1 VLVFLARLIVNQKNK
16 GQVMSNEQDQ
26 RPGEEQVS
34 TGGDAVE
41 DEKSASAGSI
51 DFEAIPRFA
60 VQVITNPVGFYQ
72 NMKKGGGYAEP
83 LVFVIALSVAAGV
96 LSAVL
101 SVFGFGMATAMTAGL
116 IAVIL
121 IPIFVVI
128 FSFIG
133 AGIAYVIWKMMG
145 SQEDFETA
153 FRCVAYTAAIAPIN
167 AVLGVIPYLGTIVS
181 ALWPLALLAIASIH
195 VHRRSTQVSW
205 GVFGALG
212 ILLVLMG
219 LGSERASRQMADG
232 MQDWQQMM
240 EEARRQAD

>member
-1 VLVFLARLIVNQKNK
+1 MTSEK
-16 GQVMSNEQDQ
+16 EQ
-26 RPGEEQVS
+26 RPGEERA
-34 TGGDAVE
+34 GPGRDAVE
-41 DEKSASAGSI
+41 EQQSASGGQI
-51 DFEAIPRFA
+51 DFEAIPRVA
-60 VQVITNPVGFYQ
+60 VKVITNPAGFYQ
-72 NMKKGGGYAEP
+72 NMKKGGGYLEP
-83 LVFVIALSVAAGV
+83 LVFMVALSVAAGV

-101 SVFGFGMATAMTAGL
+101 SVFGIGMATAMTAGL

-121 IPIFVVI
+121 VPVFVVI

-181 ALWPLALLAIASIH
+181 ALWPMALLVIASIH
-195 VHRRSTQVSW
+195 VHRRSAQLSW

-219 LGSERASRQMADG
+219 LGSERASRQMADE

-240 EEARRQAD
+240 EEARRPAD

>member
-1 VLVFLARLIVNQKNK
+1 MTSEK
-16 GQVMSNEQDQ
+16 EQ
-26 RPGEEQVS
+26 RPGGERA
-34 TGGDAVE
+34 GPGRDAVE
-41 DEKSASAGSI
+41 EQQPASGGQI
-51 DFEAIPRFA
+51 DFETIPRVA
-60 VQVITNPVGFYQ
+60 IKVITNPVDFYQ
-72 NMKKGGGYAEP
+72 NMNKGGGYLDP
-83 LVFVIALSVAAGV
+83 LIFMVALSVAAGV

-121 IPIFVVI
+121 VPIFVVI

-153 FRCVAYTAAIAPIN
+153 FRCVAYTAAISPIN

-181 ALWPLALLAIASIH
+181 ALWPMALLAIASIH
-195 VHRRSTQVSW
+195 VHRRSAQLSW

-219 LGSERASRQMADG
+219 LGSERVSRQMADE

>member
-1 VLVFLARLIVNQKNK
+1 
-16 GQVMSNEQDQ
+16 MTNEQKQ
-26 RPGEEQVS
+26 RPEEEDVT
-34 TGGDAVE
+34 TGGEGAE
-41 DEKSASAGSI
+41 HQHAASGGPI
-51 DFEAIPRFA
+51 DFEAIPRIA
-60 VQVITNPVGFYQ
+60 IKIITNPVDFYQ
-72 NMKKGGGYAEP
+72 NMKKSGGYVEP
-83 LVFVIALSVAAGV
+83 LVFMVALSVVAGV

-101 SVFGFGMATAMTAGL
+101 SLFGFGMATAMTAGL

-121 IPIFVVI
+121 IPIFVII

-153 FRCVAYTAAIAPIN
+153 FRCVAYTAAISPIN

-181 ALWPLALLAIASIH
+181 ALWPMALLVIASIH
-195 VHRRSTQVSW
+195 VHRRSAQLSW

-219 LGSERASRQMADG
+219 LGSERASRQMADE

-240 EEARRQAD
+240 EEARRPAD

>member
-1 VLVFLARLIVNQKNK
+1 
-16 GQVMSNEQDQ
+16 MTNEQEQ
-26 RPGEEQVS
+26 RPEEEQVV
-34 TGGDAVE
+34 TGGDGAE
-41 DEKSASAGSI
+41 DQHAASGGPI
-51 DFEAIPRFA
+51 DFEAIPRVA
-60 VQVITNPVGFYQ
+60 IKVITNPVEFYQ
-72 NMKKGGGYAEP
+72 NMKKGGGYVEP
-83 LVFVIALSVAAGV
+83 LVFMVVLSVVAGV

-101 SVFGFGMATAMTAGL
+101 SLFGFGMATMMTAGL

-121 IPIFVVI
+121 IPIFVII

-133 AGIAYVIWKMMG
+133 AAIAYVIWKIMG

-181 ALWPLALLAIASIH
+181 ALWPMALLAIASIH

>member
-1 VLVFLARLIVNQKNK
+1 MTSER
-16 GQVMSNEQDQ
+16 EQ
-26 RPGEEQVS
+26 RPGGEQV
-34 TGGDAVE
+34 GAGKDAVE
-41 DEKSASAGSI
+41 EQLSASGGAI
-51 DFEAIPRFA
+51 DFEAIPRVA
-60 VQVITNPVGFYQ
+60 IKVITNPVDFYQ
-72 NMKKGGGYAEP
+72 NMKKGGGYVEP
-83 LVFVIALSVAAGV
+83 LVFMVALSVVAGV
-96 LSAVL
+96 LSAML
-101 SVFGFGMATAMTAGL
+101 SLFGFGMATAMTAGL

-121 IPIFVVI
+121 IPIFVII

-153 FRCVAYTAAIAPIN
+153 FRCVAYTAAISPIN

-181 ALWPLALLAIASIH
+181 ALWPMALLAIASIH
-195 VHRRSTQVSW
+195 VHRRSAQLSW

-219 LGSERASRQMADG
+219 LGSERVSRQMADE

>member
-1 VLVFLARLIVNQKNK
+1 MTSEK
-16 GQVMSNEQDQ
+16 EQ
-26 RPGEEQVS
+26 RPGEERA
-34 TGGDAVE
+34 GPGRDAVE
-41 DEKSASAGSI
+41 EQQSASGGQI
-51 DFEAIPRFA
+51 DFETIPRVA
-60 VQVITNPVGFYQ
+60 IKVITNPAGFYQ
-72 NMKKGGGYAEP
+72 DMKKGGGYLEP
-83 LVFVIALSVAAGV
+83 LVFMVALSVAAGV

-121 IPIFVVI
+121 VPVFVVI

-145 SQEDFETA
+145 SQEGFETA

-167 AVLGVIPYLGTIVS
+167 AVLGVIPYLGSIVS
-181 ALWPLALLAIASIH
+181 AIWPMALLAIASIH

-205 GVFGALG
+205 AVFGALG
-212 ILLVLMG
+212 ILLAVIG
-219 LGSERASRQMADG
+219 LGGERTSRQMADQ

-240 EEARRQAD
+240 EDARRQSD

>member
-1 VLVFLARLIVNQKNK
+1 
-16 GQVMSNEQDQ
+16 MTNEQEQ
-26 RPGEEQVS
+26 RPEEEHVT
-34 TGGDAVE
+34 TGGEGAE
-41 DEKSASAGSI
+41 HERGASGGPI
-51 DFEAIPRFA
+51 DFEAIPRIA
-60 VQVITNPVGFYQ
+60 IKIITNPVDFYQ
-72 NMKKGGGYAEP
+72 NMKKSGGYVEP
-83 LVFVIALSVAAGV
+83 LVFMVALSVVAGV

-101 SVFGFGMATAMTAGL
+101 SLFGFGMATAMTAGL

-121 IPIFVVI
+121 IPIFVII

-133 AGIAYVIWKMMG
+133 AGIAYVIWKIMG

-153 FRCVAYTAAIAPIN
+153 FRCVAYTAAISPIN

-181 ALWPLALLAIASIH
+181 ALWPMALLVIASIH
-195 VHRRSTQVSW
+195 VHRRSAQLSW

-219 LGSERASRQMADG
+219 LGSERASRQMADE

-240 EEARRQAD
+240 EEARRPAD

>member
-1 VLVFLARLIVNQKNK
+1 
-16 GQVMSNEQDQ
+16 M
-26 RPGEEQVS
+26 
-34 TGGDAVE
+34 
-41 DEKSASAGSI
+41 
-51 DFEAIPRFA
+51 
-60 VQVITNPVGFYQ
+60 
-72 NMKKGGGYAEP
+72 YA
-83 LVFVIALSVAAGV
+83 
-96 LSAVL
+96 
-101 SVFGFGMATAMTAGL
+101 AMTAGL

-121 IPIFVVI
+121 IPIFVII

-153 FRCVAYTAAIAPIN
+153 FRCVAYTAAISPIN

-181 ALWPLALLAIASIH
+181 ALWPMALLAIASIH
-195 VHRRSTQVSW
+195 VHRRSAQLSW

-219 LGSERASRQMADG
+219 LGSERVSRQMADE

>member
-1 VLVFLARLIVNQKNK
+1 
-16 GQVMSNEQDQ
+16 MTNEQEQ
-26 RPGEEQVS
+26 RPEEEHVT
-34 TGGDAVE
+34 TGGEGAE
-41 DEKSASAGSI
+41 HQHAASGGPI
-51 DFEAIPRFA
+51 DFEAIPRIA
-60 VQVITNPVGFYQ
+60 IKIITNPVDFYQ
-72 NMKKGGGYAEP
+72 NMNKSGGYVEP
-83 LVFVIALSVAAGV
+83 LVFMVALSVVAGV

-101 SVFGFGMATAMTAGL
+101 SLFGFGMATAMTAGL

-121 IPIFVVI
+121 IPIFVII

-153 FRCVAYTAAIAPIN
+153 FRCVAYTAAISPIN

-181 ALWPLALLAIASIH
+181 ALWPMALLVIASIH
-195 VHRRSTQVSW
+195 VHRRSAQLSW

-219 LGSERASRQMADG
+219 LGSERASRQMADE

-240 EEARRQAD
+240 EEARRPAD

>member
-1 VLVFLARLIVNQKNK
+1 
-16 GQVMSNEQDQ
+16 MTNEQEQ
-26 RPGEEQVS
+26 RPEEEHVT
-34 TGGDAVE
+34 TGGEGAE
-41 DEKSASAGSI
+41 DQHAASGGPI
-51 DFEAIPRFA
+51 DFEAIPRIA
-60 VQVITNPVGFYQ
+60 IKVITNPVGFYQ
-72 NMKKGGGYAEP
+72 SMKKGGGYIEP
-83 LVFVIALSVAAGV
+83 LVFMIALSVAAGV

-121 IPIFVVI
+121 VPIFVII

-133 AGIAYVIWKMMG
+133 AGIAFVIWKMMG

-167 AVLGVIPYLGTIVS
+167 AVVGVIPYLGSIVS
-181 ALWPLALLAIASIH
+181 ALWPMALLAIASIH
-195 VHRRSTQVSW
+195 VHRRSAQLSW

-219 LGSERASRQMADG
+219 LGSERASRQMADE